1 MNIVKRNITFLILF
15 ILFMAAV
22 IGCSTTES
30 LGERAGGSESS
41 KGVVVSPVRDASADS
56 IFSREYIALY
66 NDFRVSQGRS
76 PLKFDPELNRLAL
89 TRAAEEFNS
98 LYPPTR
104 IDPNTVWEF
113 VVHLGDHDSPQD
125 LLDAWSHP
133 EYSNWM
139 TRQMMLDWY
148 PRAGFAKVGTVA
160 VHLFVR

>member
-1 MNIVKRNITFLILF
+1 MNIGKRNILFLILVVLL
-15 ILFMAAV
+15 ITPA
-22 IGCSTTES
+22 IGCSTIEN
-30 LGERAGGSESS
+30 LGERGGSEPS
-41 KGVVVSPVRDASADS
+41 KEGTVSPVRDASADS
-56 IFSREYIALY
+56 IFSREYIAIY

-76 PLKFDPELNRLAL
+76 SLKFDPELNRLAL

-98 LYPPTR
+98 LPPTR

-113 VVHLGDHDSPQD
+113 VVSLEDHDSPQD

-148 PRAGFAKVGTVA
+148 PRAGFAKVGTVT